1 MTRRTQTVSAATVK
15 TRRTEGS
22 GLVLEMEIVGIA
34 RIEIATGT
42 GTETVIVTGVAVT
55 EAAVVI
61 VTEDVVTDGTVAD
74 HEIVVV
80 PEIVAVETGI
90 VILSEYQEI
99 RNRTLLLLQMKKR
112 KPRSRME
119 M

>member
-1 MTRRTQTVSAATVK
+1 MTRKTQTVSAATVR
-15 TRRTEGS
+15 TRRTEET
-22 GLVLEMEIVGIA
+22 GLVLEMEIAGIA
-34 RIEIATGT
+34 RIEIVTGT

-55 EAAVVI
+55 GAAVVI
-61 VTEDVVTDGTVAD
+61 ATEDVAIDGTVAD

-90 VILSEYQEI
+90 VILNEYQEI

-112 KPRSRME
+112 KSRSRME